1 MTQVFEH
8 VSQSTRQIHFDI
20 EQIKFVTSFVNGMRK
35 LGDLPNLEHI
45 SISVFWMGGIGV
57 YPAYKKLPL
66 LTNLTSLTFHL
77 NGHVQQASYGFQPL
91 LQILIDSAPN
101 LTSLNVRSSSY
112 PNLEGCK
119 KNLKVLKFVLVKP
132 APSFL
137 LDFNP
142 AIKMLAEVKD
152 SLIEMEFRDEIPAML
167 HSHNLE
173 ELDVP
178 VMSKMTSVTIHPAA
192 TYLFPDFF
200 NEDHLPRLES
210 LFLSVT
216 NRSEGLALSPHLN
229 LWKPHG
235 GVKSLKLQL
244 GEVDANEIGR
254 QIVALFPSVTKF
266 ELISSLGCN
275 NSVLGINQMM
285 PPYQKWDL
293 EEALVSWEGVHTADT
308 LVAVLK
314 NMAAWKGDKSIEFTS
329 TWVMKDDFF
338 PSIKDLI
345 VHSTGFKSVQISG
358 GYWGVVP
365 EILAVIQPIL
375 EGSGAPIR
383 ITGGVVSSA

>member
-167 HSHNLE
+167 H
-173 ELDVP
+173 V
-178 VMSKMTSVTIHPAA
+178 SKNYIIF
-192 TYLFPDFF
+192 YGFF
-200 NEDHLPRLES
+200 
-210 LFLSVT
+210 
-216 NRSEGLALSPHLN
+216 
-229 LWKPHG
+229 
-235 GVKSLKLQL
+235 
-244 GEVDANEIGR
+244 
-254 QIVALFPSVTKF
+254 
-266 ELISSLGCN
+266 
-275 NSVLGINQMM
+275 
-285 PPYQKWDL
+285 
-293 EEALVSWEGVHTADT
+293 
-308 LVAVLK
+308 
-314 NMAAWKGDKSIEFTS
+314 
-329 TWVMKDDFF
+329 
-338 PSIKDLI
+338 
-345 VHSTGFKSVQISG
+345 
-358 GYWGVVP
+358 
-365 EILAVIQPIL
+365 
-375 EGSGAPIR
+375 
-383 ITGGVVSSA
+383 

>member
-1 MTQVFEH
+1 M
-8 VSQSTRQIHFDI
+8 
-20 EQIKFVTSFVNGMRK
+20 
-35 LGDLPNLEHI
+35 
-45 SISVFWMGGIGV
+45 
-57 YPAYKKLPL
+57 
-66 LTNLTSLTFHL
+66 
-77 NGHVQQASYGFQPL
+77 
-91 LQILIDSAPN
+91 
-101 LTSLNVRSSSY
+101 
-112 PNLEGCK
+112 
-119 KNLKVLKFVLVKP
+119 
-132 APSFL
+132 
-137 LDFNP
+137 
-142 AIKMLAEVKD
+142 
-152 SLIEMEFRDEIPAML
+152 
-167 HSHNLE
+167 
-173 ELDVP
+173 
-178 VMSKMTSVTIHPAA
+178 MSKMTSVTIHPAA

-314 NMAAWKGDKSIEFTS
+314 NMAAWKGA
-329 TWVMKDDFF
+329 
-338 PSIKDLI
+338 DLI
-345 VHSTGFKSVQISG
+345 FLVLIHTCSISFMTN
-358 GYWGVVP
+358 YDT
-365 EILAVIQPIL
+365 E
-375 EGSGAPIR
+375 
-383 ITGGVVSSA
+383 